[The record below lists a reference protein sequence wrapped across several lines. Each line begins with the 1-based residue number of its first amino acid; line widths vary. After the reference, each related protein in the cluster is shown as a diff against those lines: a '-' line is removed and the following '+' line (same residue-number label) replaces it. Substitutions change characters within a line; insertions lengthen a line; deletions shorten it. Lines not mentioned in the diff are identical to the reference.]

1 MDASFPLAALQGDV
15 QGIIALYYS
24 RPPGRPDMADYSAQL
39 LEVIYELLGKAVE
52 IQILDDTN

>member
-1 MDASFPLAALQGDV
+1 MRALTNND
-15 QGIIALYYS
+15 L
-24 RPPGRPDMADYSAQL
+24 ADYSAQL

>member
-1 MDASFPLAALQGDV
+1 MRALTNSD
-15 QGIIALYYS
+15 L
-24 RPPGRPDMADYSAQL
+24 ADYSAQL